1 MKTERFRMLNEEY
14 FTQFLVVVSLLV
26 IFFSL
31 FFFTDYGSRAIDFIF
46 SYSWSISL
54 VTALSISFFV
64 LLIAYILNIRIFINK
79 KNVFLRHNANARKFR
94 SEMLRAL
101 DMHSDLFCFVNNKL
115 QISWANSALLDLDSA
130 IVGKSIMSVFFHEE
144 EAYGQPTIV
153 QSSLKSMKIKT
164 IVKYYPPNSLYKDE
178 KYFKHACIPIFDV
191 KSEVVFLF
199 FMSKDVTARIQFED
213 AKHHLTSV
221 IDASEDAIFVVD
233 KQGILHSW
241 NKEAERMFGYSAEQ
255 MVGQPITILDHYVDF
270 EVLVSIFSEE
280 NIEQKKGI
288 RHIEMVQINR
298 FDKQYFVSFTIYPFF
313 NEAGDTLGIS
323 TIVRDR
329 TEAVM
334 AERAL
339 IESEK
344 QMRNL
349 ALHLDKVIEEERKE
363 IAFAIHDELG
373 YSLSAIKRDIM
384 WLQKEVNKHDDYN
397 STNKERLES
406 VLKLVDTTIQKVKSI
421 SLNLRPAVLD
431 HFGLAAAIEWQA
443 GEFQRRMATRCKVV
457 IEPSDIV
464 VEEELKVPIFRI
476 FQEALTNITR
486 HAKASRV
493 DVILTQKD
501 NILELRVTD
510 NGVGIP
516 MEKINDPDCF
526 GLLGIR
532 EKAASIGGVATIERR
547 EEGGTCVSLKLKMKQ
562 NIKQ

>member
-1 MKTERFRMLNEEY
+1 MKTERFKIISEGY
-14 FTQFLVVVSLLV
+14 FTQFLVVISLL
-26 IFFSL
+26 ILFFS
-31 FFFTDYGSRAIDFIF
+31 FFLFTDYGSKVIDLIF
-46 SYSWSISL
+46 SYNWSISL
-54 VTALSISFFV
+54 VIALSISFFV

-79 KNVFLRHNANARKFR
+79 KNAFLRHNANAHKFR
-94 SEMLRAL
+94 SEILRAL
-101 DMHSDLFCFVNNKL
+101 DIHSDLFCFVNNKL
-115 QISWANSALLDLDSA
+115 QISWANQALLSLDSA

-144 EAYGQPTIV
+144 ETYGQPTIV

-191 KSEVVFLF
+191 KSEIVFLF
-199 FMSKDVTARIQFED
+199 FISKDVTARIQFED

-270 EVLVSIFSEE
+270 EILVSIFSEE
-280 NIEQKKGI
+280 NIQQKKGI

-298 FDKQYFVSFTIYPFF
+298 LDRQYFVSFTIYPFF

-339 IESEK
+339 IESEQ

-349 ALHLDKVIEEERKE
+349 ALHLDKVIEDERKE
-363 IAFAIHDELG
+363 IASAIHDELG
-373 YSLSAIKRDIM
+373 YSLSAIKRDII
-384 WLQKEVNKHDDYN
+384 WLQREVNKHD
-397 STNKERLES
+397 SKNKERVEDM
-406 VLKLVDTTIQKVKSI
+406 VKLVDTTIQKVKSI

-431 HFGLAAAIEWQA
+431 HFGLVAAIEWQA

-457 IEPSDIV
+457 IEPNDIV
-464 VEEELKVPIFRI
+464 VEEEFKVPIFRI

-493 DVILTQKD
+493 DVSLTQKD

-510 NGVGIP
+510 NGIGIP
-516 MEKINDPDCF
+516 PEKINDPNCF

-547 EEGGTCVSLKLKMKQ
+547 EEGGTCVFLKLEMKQ
-562 NIKQ
+562 NLKQ

>member
-1 MKTERFRMLNEEY
+1 MKTERFKIINEEY
-14 FTQFLVVVSLLV
+14 FTQFLVVISLL
-26 IFFSL
+26 ILLFSFFL
-31 FFFTDYGSRAIDFIF
+31 FTDYGSKVIELIF

-54 VTALSISFFV
+54 VIALSISFFV

-79 KNVFLRHNANARKFR
+79 KNAFLRHNANARKFR
-94 SEMLRAL
+94 SEILRAL
-101 DMHSDLFCFVNNKL
+101 DIHSDLFCFVNNKL
-115 QISWANSALLDLDSA
+115 QISWANQALLSLDSA

-144 EAYGQPTIV
+144 ETYGQPTIV

-164 IVKYYPPNSLYKDE
+164 VVKYYPPNSLYKDE

-191 KSEVVFLF
+191 KSEIVFLF
-199 FMSKDVTARIQFED
+199 FISKDVTARIQFED
-213 AKHHLTSV
+213 ARHHLTSV

-233 KQGILHSW
+233 KRGIVHSW

-270 EVLVSIFSEE
+270 EILVSIFSEE
-280 NIEQKKGI
+280 NIKQKKGI
-288 RHIEMVQINR
+288 RHIEMVQINK
-298 FDKQYFVSFTIYPFF
+298 FGKQYFVSFTIYPFF

-323 TIVRDR
+323 TIVRDK

-339 IESEK
+339 IESEQ

-349 ALHLDKVIEEERKE
+349 ALHLDKVIEDERKE
-363 IAFAIHDELG
+363 IASAIHDELG
-373 YSLSAIKRDIM
+373 YSLSAIKRDII
-384 WLQKEVNKHDDYN
+384 WLQREVNKHD
-397 STNKERLES
+397 SKNKERVEDM
-406 VLKLVDTTIQKVKSI
+406 VKLVDTTIQKVKSI

-457 IEPSDIV
+457 IEPSDII

-493 DVILTQKD
+493 DVTLIQKD
-501 NILELRVTD
+501 NILELKVTD
-510 NGVGIP
+510 NGIGIP
-516 MEKINDPDCF
+516 PERINDPNCF

-532 EKAASIGGVATIERR
+532 EKAASIGGVATIERQ
-547 EEGGTCVSLKLKMKQ
+547 EEGGTCVSFKLKMKQ
-562 NIKQ
+562 NMK

>member
-1 MKTERFRMLNEEY
+1 MKTERFKIVSEGY
-14 FTQFLVVVSLLV
+14 FTQFLVVISLL
-26 IFFSL
+26 ILFFS
-31 FFFTDYGSRAIDFIF
+31 FFLFTDYGSKVIDLIF
-46 SYSWSISL
+46 SYNWSISL
-54 VTALSISFFV
+54 VIALSISFFV

-79 KNVFLRHNANARKFR
+79 KNAFLRHNANAHKFR
-94 SEMLRAL
+94 SEILRAL
-101 DMHSDLFCFVNNKL
+101 DIHSDLFCFVNNKL
-115 QISWANSALLDLDSA
+115 QISWANQALLSLDSA

-144 EAYGQPTIV
+144 ETYGQPTIV
-153 QSSLKSMKIKT
+153 QSSLKSMKIRT
-164 IVKYYPPNSLYKDE
+164 VVKYYPPNSLYKDE

-191 KSEVVFLF
+191 KSEIVFLF
-199 FMSKDVTARIQFED
+199 FISKDVTARIQFED

-270 EVLVSIFSEE
+270 EILVSIFSEE
-280 NIEQKKGI
+280 NIQQKKGI
-288 RHIEMVQINR
+288 RHIEMVQINK
-298 FDKQYFVSFTIYPFF
+298 FGKQYFVSFTIYPFF

-323 TIVRDR
+323 TIVRDK

-339 IESEK
+339 IESEQ

-349 ALHLDKVIEEERKE
+349 ALHLDKVIEDERKE
-363 IAFAIHDELG
+363 IASAIHDELG
-373 YSLSAIKRDIM
+373 YSLSAIKRDII
-384 WLQKEVNKHDDYN
+384 WLQREVNKHD
-397 STNKERLES
+397 SKNKERVEDM
-406 VLKLVDTTIQKVKSI
+406 VKLVDTTIQKVKSI

-431 HFGLAAAIEWQA
+431 HFGLVAAIEWQA

-457 IEPSDIV
+457 IEPNDIV
-464 VEEELKVPIFRI
+464 VEEEFKVPIFRI

-493 DVILTQKD
+493 DVSLTQKD

-510 NGVGIP
+510 NGIGIP
-516 MEKINDPDCF
+516 PEKINDPNCF

-547 EEGGTCVSLKLKMKQ
+547 EEGGTCVFLKLEMKQ
-562 NIKQ
+562 NLKQ